1 MPRPRS
7 GVRAQEVPSTSLHA
21 GRSDTQFLEDRRY
34 SDEVEGT
41 ESAGRGGAPAVSRLR
56 REERVAGWI
65 TSDPEDAPS
74 SVLEL
79 DAAGG
84 AGKLVSSSSSSRR
97 SSIHHDH
104 EVLSYKNEISP
115 EQDDDEDARTERTP
129 IEQDLVQDG
138 SRAYQQ
144 HRKSPFVVV
153 PASVLEMQGAGQHD
167 VEPTT
172 STSAAIE
179 HQRMAPAAT
188 KMKRHRRKAS
198 ASEKVVAEPSLSS
211 RQHGIVKAKSKKTLP
226 AKPAALFEAQKQRS
240 SSASN
245 VENEIEDGAAAHGSH
260 PTGPHDGK
268 THHRVSAPFSSS
280 SSSSSGSSSEPTSFS
295 LSSAEGEATKEAA
308 QSRTYYHVDHEDMHQ
323 NDYVGEGGQTYLIRM
338 HIPAALSVQT
348 GRQGGAMGPRPL
360 YLLLPSAGD
369 NFWTPL
375 SQEFT
380 YQMAM
385 RGYVAAEVDYNRH
398 WGTYKHANICASA
411 RPKAEKI
418 FAGQDSALQRM
429 CALEY
434 VDCGMGIALHGI
446 GQGGHIATFGRDLD
460 NRVSAALFFAVGD
473 GHNADVYP
481 ISKWGDVDGDERNC
495 MLSDR
500 NMLTRFHRRYVIGE
514 HDQYAGGTPHRN
526 LASAKRI
533 SGYNC
538 GEFVDCLQPDGSGY
552 MIVTPEFYA
561 SHCTN
566 APHYFFQDMYGL
578 YQHHYPVCQF
588 LGYSRWAMHQN
599 LEWLSQRGIS
609 DVPMPDDYAMP
620 LYPLQESACVF
631 CPYPEADLFLR
642 QIFRFGLVIFIIVA
656 SGILLVCYRARKS
669 YQETLKRKIDFSAE
683 LKAYRDRMLGAVKH
697 HLGISDEDRSLLL
710 NDPTLAAEMEQSRQH
725 RTLTFFDSRG
735 DDDEFDVQRALAKL
749 EDKGFH
755 LATQQGKTTKH
766 TEVAAGYSLNFVPPV
781 DDGDQPAI
789 AQFHETA
796 LAGSGQVVNG
806 NIVPSDSEV
815 EPTHKGTEMVAN
827 QWAEGEAAQPIVEGG
842 TTETD
847 YSAAVA
853 AAEAA
858 RWQQEQEEQW
868 RAAAEAQMRL
878 EQEQRA
884 AEEAARLQQE
894 QEQQAAAEAQ
904 LRREQEERAAQ
915 EQAAA
920 AAAEKAAAEKAAAE
934 KVAAEQAAAEKAAA
948 EKAAAE
954 ADAAAKLKREQEERA
969 AQEQAAAAAAA
980 AAAADEAAKLQQEE
994 AKKAEEDNAAAAAEA
1009 ERKNKEAEEQA
1020 AAEKQ
1025 ARREKRRAEK
1035 AAKAA
1040 AAEEQLRQDEEAADA
1055 AKEKAQREAEEA
1067 VSEERRSSILEA
1079 ELAELKAKAAK
1090 ENAAKLQQEIDA
1102 LKSQP
1107 PASPATPGAGS
1118 AAACQT
1124 PGSAASASPGSASSV
1139 SPPVT
1144 PYAES
1149 NPNVKATTL
1158 QIYDAAGESRSA
1170 GLDFTKDWYVKSV
1183 DAAGQAAEL
1192 GIQAGWK
1199 MVQFHD
1205 TAVVG
1210 KFKLKNVKKALVES
1224 GATDYV
1230 IMWDTAPTVPSQ
1242 FL

>member
-1 MPRPRS
+1 
-7 GVRAQEVPSTSLHA
+7 
-21 GRSDTQFLEDRRY
+21 
-34 SDEVEGT
+34 
-41 ESAGRGGAPAVSRLR
+41 
-56 REERVAGWI
+56 
-65 TSDPEDAPS
+65 
-74 SVLEL
+74 
-79 DAAGG
+79 
-84 AGKLVSSSSSSRR
+84 
-97 SSIHHDH
+97 
-104 EVLSYKNEISP
+104 
-115 EQDDDEDARTERTP
+115 
-129 IEQDLVQDG
+129 
-138 SRAYQQ
+138 
-144 HRKSPFVVV
+144 
-153 PASVLEMQGAGQHD
+153 
-167 VEPTT
+167 
-172 STSAAIE
+172 
-179 HQRMAPAAT
+179 
-188 KMKRHRRKAS
+188 
-198 ASEKVVAEPSLSS
+198 
-211 RQHGIVKAKSKKTLP
+211 
-226 AKPAALFEAQKQRS
+226 
-240 SSASN
+240 
-245 VENEIEDGAAAHGSH
+245 
-260 PTGPHDGK
+260 
-268 THHRVSAPFSSS
+268 
-280 SSSSSGSSSEPTSFS
+280 
-295 LSSAEGEATKEAA
+295 
-308 QSRTYYHVDHEDMHQ
+308 MHQ

-656 SGILLVCYRARKS
+656 SGILLVCYRARK
-669 YQETLKRKIDFSAE
+669 TAE

-827 QWAEGEAAQPIVEGG
+827 QWAEGEAAQPI
-842 TTETD
+842 
-847 YSAAVA
+847 
-853 AAEAA
+853 
-858 RWQQEQEEQW
+858 
-868 RAAAEAQMRL
+868 
-878 EQEQRA
+878 
-884 AEEAARLQQE
+884 
-894 QEQQAAAEAQ
+894 
-904 LRREQEERAAQ
+904 
-915 EQAAA
+915 
-920 AAAEKAAAEKAAAE
+920 
-934 KVAAEQAAAEKAAA
+934 
-948 EKAAAE
+948 
-954 ADAAAKLKREQEERA
+954 
-969 AQEQAAAAAAA
+969 
-980 AAAADEAAKLQQEE
+980 QEE

-1055 AKEKAQREAEEA
+1055 AKEKAQR
-1067 VSEERRSSILEA
+1067 
-1079 ELAELKAKAAK
+1079 
-1090 ENAAKLQQEIDA
+1090 
-1102 LKSQP
+1102 
-1107 PASPATPGAGS
+1107 S